1 MAAWRSGYAG
11 DCKSS
16 YTGSIPVAA
25 SNFLWASDGIGIRAT
40 LKMSWSLLLV
50 GSSPTLPT
58 FLMLEKKRKK
68 NLVISADDFGKSEL
82 ANRNILRLA
91 EVGKLDRVSVMADG
105 NFSKGEIER
114 LAVSSVKLDV
124 HLSLDNF
131 LENRNEVKEG
141 FAKRVLVFLGNYLF
155 GMLGGKKKVEQE
167 WESQIEG
174 YIKLFGKKP
183 DGLNSHRY
191 DHFFPIYFPT
201 ALKLAKRYNI
211 ERIRFGKILPAG
223 KNGLTSGVLKYF
235 WKRNRKKF
243 ADSKLKAFDY
253 CANLDWVENPE
264 NFFWDFPEGEIELVV
279 HPERREEMEIIDK
292 YF

>member
-1 MAAWRSGYAG
+1 M
-11 DCKSS
+11 
-16 YTGSIPVAA
+16 
-25 SNFLWASDGIGIRAT
+25 
-40 LKMSWSLLLV
+40 
-50 GSSPTLPT
+50 
-58 FLMLEKKRKK
+58 EKINRK
-68 NLVISADDFGKSEL
+68 NLIISADDFGKSEP

-91 EVGKLDRVSVMADG
+91 EVGKLDRVSVMAGG
-105 NFSKGEIER
+105 NFSGEE
-114 LAVSSVKLDV
+114 LKNLLDTGVKLDV

-131 LENRNEVKEG
+131 LENRNEAKEG

-155 GMLGGKKKVEQE
+155 GVLGGKKKVEQE

-191 DHFFPIYFPT
+191 DHFFPVYFPT

-264 NFFWDFPEGEIELVV
+264 IFFWDFPEGEIELVV